1 MARVLSSFCLLAIL
15 VLGGSA
21 NVGQEIPQKRPNNPV
36 ERQVPY
42 TNVDLL
48 TTRNAFQ
55 AALGPTRAPGGV
67 ASVFGCEEDPPR
79 QVFRGMGQ
87 QIGEIMDQFV
97 SMDPKYRWEL
107 DDGVINLLPVAGE
120 PALLKTRIPAF
131 DAEDLTSAGEA
142 AGRIEQFP
150 EVRKAV
156 GDLRLS
162 WGLKVFSILVS
173 PNPKKFSMH
182 FKGGTLREALNAAA
196 RAEGASIWDY
206 TEKHCDGK
214 NEVWI
219 SF

>member
-1 MARVLSSFCLLAIL
+1 MARMRPAPLLVIMAL
-15 VLGGSA
+15 AGSGYT
-21 NVGQEIPQKRPNNPV
+21 GQEVSQKVRENPLDR
-36 ERQVPY
+36 EVPY
-42 TNVDLL
+42 FGVDLL
-48 TTRNAFQ
+48 TISNAFNV
-55 AALGPTRAPGGV
+55 ALGAARVPGGAV
-67 ASVFGCEEDPPR
+67 TVLGCEDPPTL
-79 QVFRGMGQ
+79 VLRGMGQ
-87 QIGEIMDQFV
+87 KISDLMDQLV
-97 SMDPKYRWEL
+97 TADPNYRWEM

-131 DAEDLTSAGEA
+131 DFEDLTSAWAA
-142 AGRIEQFP
+142 AGRIEQLP
-150 EVRKAV
+150 EVRNAM

-182 FKGGTLREALNAAA
+182 FKGGTFREALNAAA

-214 NEVWI
+214 SEVWI